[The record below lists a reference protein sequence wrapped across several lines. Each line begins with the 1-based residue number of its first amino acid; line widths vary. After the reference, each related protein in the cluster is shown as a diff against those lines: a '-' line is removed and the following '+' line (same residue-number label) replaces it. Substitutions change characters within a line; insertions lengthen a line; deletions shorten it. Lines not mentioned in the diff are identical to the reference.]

1 VLISGHMEEM
11 QGNDETGRDPS
22 DKVSVRDQSLSEP
35 ERGVVH
41 EPDRPWP
48 MKSKGFCISRGAMQN
63 ILHKCKRFCASEQ
76 FGGRAVFSGLCAE
89 RECRPSDVGFQ

>member
-35 ERGVVH
+35 EQ
-41 EPDRPWP
+41 
-48 MKSKGFCISRGAMQN
+48 A
-63 ILHKCKRFCASEQ
+63 
-76 FGGRAVFSGLCAE
+76 
-89 RECRPSDVGFQ
+89 